1 VTEAYKPHRPTAKR
15 LFQQVGSRYALSNP
29 VLLLFLIPAF
39 GVGIIFD
46 QTRFDSTFEYRLI
59 SATIGYIATI
69 IPLLIARIFLPNT
82 PRPSRPALMMVV
94 FALTGLIRGGT
105 LLEFSILS
113 GQFQEGELVYRLVG
127 GPLFTLIA
135 LVLNAIVASNYARHK
150 EALVLLAAERLRL
163 QVRSAGVL
171 ARVQQQQEELAS
183 KVETLIRPAIRKIQE
198 TFTSDSSSAV
208 IISLRNAADE
218 VVRPLSREVAEG
230 QDDLN
235 FESEPAAVRVKSAL
249 PKRIILGEFLIP
261 IWAATMSIGL
271 LFSSAVLLETPVT
284 ALLVLSLIF
293 SLILGFGR
301 IMQVLTKSLEIPTFL
316 AWFIVPLIY
325 AFPLTAFF
333 VLKPLINMQTTN
345 TQISTVIVFE
355 WVLGLLLF
363 FAQIVQLQRRET
375 TERLGEVNQQLEVI
389 SSILSQELWLNR
401 KRLAA
406 LLHGPVQAALYASAM
421 GMAQTTNPTP
431 EYLTKVQKDIET
443 ALEQL
448 NNPNRLESDTLLSV
462 LNQVKELWSDSV
474 EVEIEIPAEL
484 EAAITKEPLTCEATI
499 ELTRELVTNSIK
511 HGHARWVKVDINQ
524 IDPTRFSVEVT
535 DNGKAL
541 VEGATPGYGTK
552 VLNELSLNWERTRSG
567 DTTRSYA
574 EMVLA
579 PDSV

>member
-1 VTEAYKPHRPTAKR
+1 MTEGYKPHRPTAKR

-448 NNPNRLESDTLLSV
+448 NNPNRLESETLLSV

>member
-1 VTEAYKPHRPTAKR
+1 
-15 LFQQVGSRYALSNP
+15 
-29 VLLLFLIPAF
+29 
-39 GVGIIFD
+39 
-46 QTRFDSTFEYRLI
+46 
-59 SATIGYIATI
+59 
-69 IPLLIARIFLPNT
+69 
-82 PRPSRPALMMVV
+82 
-94 FALTGLIRGGT
+94 
-105 LLEFSILS
+105 
-113 GQFQEGELVYRLVG
+113 
-127 GPLFTLIA
+127 
-135 LVLNAIVASNYARHK
+135 
-150 EALVLLAAERLRL
+150 
-163 QVRSAGVL
+163 
-171 ARVQQQQEELAS
+171 
-183 KVETLIRPAIRKIQE
+183 
-198 TFTSDSSSAV
+198 
-208 IISLRNAADE
+208 
-218 VVRPLSREVAEG
+218 
-230 QDDLN
+230 
-235 FESEPAAVRVKSAL
+235 
-249 PKRIILGEFLIP
+249 
-261 IWAATMSIGL
+261 
-271 LFSSAVLLETPVT
+271 
-284 ALLVLSLIF
+284 
-293 SLILGFGR
+293 
-301 IMQVLTKSLEIPTFL
+301 MQVLTKSLEIPTFL

-448 NNPNRLESDTLLSV
+448 NNPNRLESETLLSV

-511 HGHARWVKVDINQ
+511 HGHARWVKVVINQ

>member
-1 VTEAYKPHRPTAKR
+1 VTEEYKPHRPTAKR

-46 QTRFDSTFEYRLI
+46 QTRSDATFEYRLI

-69 IPLLIARIFLPNT
+69 IPLLIARIFLPNK
-82 PRPSRPALMMVV
+82 PRPSRPALLMAI
-94 FALTGLIRGGT
+94 FALAGLIRGVT
-105 LLEFSILS
+105 ILEFSILS
-113 GQFQEGELVYRLVG
+113 GQFQEGELLYRLVG

-198 TFTSDSSSAV
+198 TFNSDSSSAG
-208 IISLRNAADE
+208 IISLRIAADE

-235 FESEPAAVRVKSAL
+235 FESEPTAVRVKSAL

-261 IWAATMSIGL
+261 VWAATMSIGL
-271 LFSSAVLLETPVT
+271 LFSSALLLETPVT

-293 SLILGFGR
+293 FLILAFGR

-316 AWFIVPLIY
+316 AWFMVPLIY

-333 VLKPLINMQTTN
+333 VLKPMINMQTTN

-389 SSILSQELWLNR
+389 SSRLSQELWLNR

-406 LLHGPVQAALYASAM
+406 LLHGPLQAALYASAM

-431 EYLTKVQKDIET
+431 EYLIKVQKDIET

-448 NNPNRLESDTLLSV
+448 NNPNRLESETLLSV

-511 HGHARWVKVDINQ
+511 HGHARWVKVVINQ

-541 VEGATPGYGTK
+541 AEGATPGYGTK

-579 PDSV
+579 PGSV

>member
-1 VTEAYKPHRPTAKR
+1 VTEGYKPHRPTAKR

-448 NNPNRLESDTLLSV
+448 NNPNRLESETLLSV

>member
-1 VTEAYKPHRPTAKR
+1 VTEEYKPHRPTAKR

-46 QTRFDSTFEYRLI
+46 QTRSDATFEYRLI

-69 IPLLIARIFLPNT
+69 IPLLIARIFLPNK
-82 PRPSRPALMMVV
+82 PRPSRPALLMVI
-94 FALTGLIRGGT
+94 FTLAGLIRGGT

-448 NNPNRLESDTLLSV
+448 NNPNRLESETLLSV

>member
-448 NNPNRLESDTLLSV
+448 NNPNRLESETLLSV

-484 EAAITKEPLTCEATI
+484 EATITKEPLTCEATI